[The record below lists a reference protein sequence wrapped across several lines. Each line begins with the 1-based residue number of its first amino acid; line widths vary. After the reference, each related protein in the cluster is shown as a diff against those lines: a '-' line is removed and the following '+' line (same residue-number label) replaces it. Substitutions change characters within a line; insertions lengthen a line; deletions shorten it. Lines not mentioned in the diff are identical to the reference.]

1 MRDTKQLYP
10 ELQDKAAALL
20 ALCAQNNI
28 FIGIGEC
35 LRTVEEQN
43 TLYAKGRT
51 TSGAKVT
58 NCKGDSFSSM
68 HQWGVA
74 FDFYLK
80 MDIDGDGK
88 TNDDAYNDTTKMFKK
103 VGELGKSLGLEW
115 GGSWKSPVD
124 KPHFQLPY
132 WGSTAKKLK
141 EQYGTP
147 DKFFATWDKKPVAS
161 NKVTN
166 KVTASKNNTDAA
178 RSKDTKYC
186 KTYTTTAGLRLRSGA
201 GISKNIITVIPK
213 GDKVTCY
220 GYYTKVGSEIWLYVQ
235 YGKYTGFVSKKYLK

>member
-43 TLYAKGRT
+43 ALYAKGRT

-58 NCKGDSFSSM
+58 NCKGNSFSSM

-88 TNDDAYNDTTKMFKK
+88 TNDDAYNDTTKMFKR
-103 VGELGKSLGLEW
+103 VGELGRSLGLEW

-161 NKVTN
+161 TKVTN

-186 KTYTTTAGLRLRSGA
+186 KTYTTTAGRRLRSGA
-201 GISKNIITVIPK
+201 GTSKNIITVIPN

>member
-1 MRDTKQLYP
+1 
-10 ELQDKAAALL
+10 
-20 ALCAQNNI
+20 
-28 FIGIGEC
+28 
-35 LRTVEEQN
+35 
-43 TLYAKGRT
+43 
-51 TSGAKVT
+51 
-58 NCKGDSFSSM
+58 
-68 HQWGVA
+68 
-74 FDFYLK
+74 

-88 TNDDAYNDTTKMFKK
+88 TNDDAYNDTTKMFKR

-147 DKFFATWDKKPVAS
+147 DKFFATWDKKPATS
-161 NKVTN
+161 TKVTN

-186 KTYTTTAGLRLRSGA
+186 KAYTTTAGLRLRRISSLSFLMVIRLHATDTTPRLVVRSGCMYSMVSTQA
-201 GISKNIITVIPK
+201 
-213 GDKVTCY
+213 
-220 GYYTKVGSEIWLYVQ
+220 LYQ
-235 YGKYTGFVSKKYLK
+235 RSI